1 MKKFKI
7 TEKDFEKLTAPTEPS
22 TAEEEE
28 SEKKKKLKEDL
39 LGFQKEY
46 ESSQSRTYSGIEI
59 PNVVEKKYVAPT
71 KEETET
77 KVTQT
82 VTPLYDAK
90 MQTVKDE
97 NEFEQRQ
104 KEDDIDLIYQ
114 RAKESLSEIDKSYGK
129 SKENL
134 SDEAIKRGLARSSIV
149 ASQLADLEKA
159 KLGAQ
164 TEILNKRDSD
174 VGKKDQ
180 EINDLK
186 VQLYNKIAE
195 LNGEKAIDIA
205 TRMDELFK
213 EYALEQDEVFK
224 YNNELRQKRA
234 DMIAE
239 AMANGLDL
247 SEQNSDEYKKMI
259 VGKTKSM
266 YSYYYSFGKD
276 AAEEMQKDKDFI
288 IEHLGKKGYET
299 LLRYFE

>member
-7 TEKDFEKLTAPTEPS
+7 TEKDFEKLTAPTETS
-22 TAEEEE
+22 IAEEEE
-28 SEKKKKLKEDL
+28 NEKKKKLKEDL
-39 LGFQKEY
+39 LGFQEEY
-46 ESSQSRTYSGIEI
+46 ESSPNRTYSGIEI
-59 PNVVEKKYVAPT
+59 PNVVEKEYVAPT
-71 KEETET
+71 KEETKN

-97 NEFEQRQ
+97 SEFEQRQ

-114 RAKESLSEIDKSYGK
+114 RAKESLSEIDKSYAK

-174 VGKKDQ
+174 VSKKDQ

-205 TRMDELFK
+205 SKMDKLFK
-213 EYALEQDEVFK
+213 EYENERAEVYK
-224 YNNELRQKRA
+224 YNNEIRQKKA
-234 DMIAE
+234 EMIAQ
-239 AMANGLDL
+239 AMAQGLDL
-247 SEQNSDEYKKMI
+247 SEEKSEEYKKMI
-259 VGKTKSM
+259 ADKTKSM

-276 AAEEMQKDKDFI
+276 APEEMQKDKDFI
-288 IEHLGKKGYET
+288 VEHLGKQGYET
-299 LLRYFE
+299 LLKYFD

>member
-22 TAEEEE
+22 TADEEE

-39 LGFQKEY
+39 LGFQEEY

-59 PNVVEKKYVAPT
+59 PNVVEKEYVAPT

-114 RAKESLSEIDKSYGK
+114 RAKESLGEIDKSYAK
-129 SKENL
+129 SKESL

-186 VQLYNKIAE
+186 VKLYNKFAE

-213 EYALEQDEVFK
+213 EYAAKQEETLK
-224 YNNELRQKRA
+224 YNNELRQNRA

-239 AMANGLDL
+239 AMSKGLDL
-247 SEQNSDEYKKMI
+247 SEQNSEEYKKMI
-259 VGKTKSM
+259 VDKTKSM
-266 YSYYYSFGKD
+266 YSYYYSFGKG
-276 AAEEMQKDKDFI
+276 ASEEMQKDKDFI

>member
-7 TEKDFEKLTAPTEPS
+7 TEKDFEKLTAPTKPS

-39 LGFQKEY
+39 IGFQEEY
-46 ESSQSRTYSGIEI
+46 ETSKSRTYSGVEI
-59 PNVVEKKYVAPT
+59 PNVVEKEYVVPT
-71 KEETET
+71 KEETKT

-97 NEFEQRQ
+97 SEFEQRQ

-114 RAKESLSEIDKSYGK
+114 RARESLGEIDKSYAK

-213 EYALEQDEVFK
+213 EYASKQEETLK

-239 AMANGLDL
+239 AMSKGLDL
-247 SEQNSDEYKKMI
+247 SEQNSEEYKKMI
-259 VGKTKSM
+259 ADKTKSM
-266 YSYYYSFGKD
+266 YSYYYSFGKG
-276 AAEEMQKDKDFI
+276 ASEEMQKDKDFI
-288 IEHLGKKGYET
+288 VEHLGEKGYET